1 MEAPCGLLLALLLP
15 AAPRGPAVPGGQ
27 LQYLDVQ
34 GNRLNASI
42 PAGLANC
49 ATLITLPE
57 ARQ

>member
-1 MEAPCGLLLALLLP
+1 MEAPCGLLLALLL
-15 AAPRGPAVPGGQ
+15 PAVPGGQ